1 MLVTLL
7 FQDKLYSVR
16 LPEKIR
22 GRYRITDEDAEI
34 AYRVL
39 AEIDAVEEQWVVKSS
54 KRFQVFSP
62 ESMQEVRELT
72 LEPGHIYP
80 VRQKAEREREGYL
93 LTEAFT
99 EDRCTYH
106 RYMLSGDCTLSIG
119 ADESNEICIRNSY
132 VTAKHAGLEWQ
143 GGNWILRDYN
153 STNGTYVN
161 NRKITGGTV
170 LGAGDV
176 VFILGCKLIVGNGFF
191 SINNPDQSVTV
202 SSGSLRA
209 YEPPVALSREDDY
222 EETEFYCR
230 IPHFYKEEMPFV
242 LKVEGP
248 PHKEKED
255 QTPII
260 LTLAPSLMMGVAS
273 FASGLVTTATT
284 IQNDG
289 NLTASI
295 PTLLMSVSML
305 CGMVLFPFLMKRR
318 DKRMKRQNEQIRREK
333 YSRYLSMLREE
344 INKNIYLQSTSLRE
358 KYPFVLERMGR
369 DAFWEGE
376 LWSINSSHPE
386 FLQLRM
392 GVGQRPMNAEISF
405 PGDRFT
411 IEDDEMR
418 ERLEGLQQEE
428 RVLRDVPICLS
439 LLEYRICGVVGS
451 EEQLRGILHNV
462 LLQLSAC
469 YGYDDLKLVFIG
481 DQKELREFP
490 YLPYLPH
497 VWDDEQ
503 KVRYLAENQED
514 IRELSGVLSGL
525 AEEQKKHF
533 VVICKDKLLEE
544 KCSALADIMKQISET
559 TFHILAFYERLQDLP
574 GECDCIIRCYE
585 QECRISDKEGRLG
598 SGISFVPDQLAKEK
612 AREAAERIAVNMLDL
627 NRGRYELPEMLTFLQ
642 MFGVHKY
649 EHLNIASRWK
659 ENNPVLSLQT
669 PVGVDTMGSTFYLDL
684 HEKAHGPHGLVAG
697 MTGSGKSEFIITLIL
712 SLAVNYH
719 PDEVSF
725 ILIDYKGGGL
735 AGAFDNEE
743 YRLPHLAGTIT
754 NLDGASIVRSLVSI
768 QSELRRRQAV
778 FNTARAKVNEGTMDI
793 YKYQKLYRDG
803 IVKEALPHLL
813 IISDEFAEL
822 KAQQPEFMEQLI
834 STARIGRSLGVHL
847 ILATQKPSGVVNE
860 QIWANSKFK
869 VCLKVQDRADS
880 NDMLKRPDAAEITET
895 GRFYLQVGY
904 NELFELGQSAWCG
917 APYTGEKEGNGRN
930 ESVELLS
937 HLGRVV
943 ERVKPVQG
951 QSSGKH
957 AKQIVEILRHI
968 STIAAEEG
976 AYAKPLWL
984 PPLPA
989 VMDCNELVK
998 KYAYTQDS
1006 GYVLNP
1012 VVGELDDPYH
1022 QRQDILTIPITE
1034 MGNVLL
1040 YGNAGSGKNIFLT
1053 TLLYSLYRNHDG
1065 SELHTY
1071 ILDFGAELLKCFAA
1085 APQTGEVILNGDS
1098 DKLSSLFEYLGKEF
1112 EERKKL
1118 LSEGAGDFVAY
1129 NRDAED
1135 KRANIL
1141 VIINNYANFSESYDG
1156 YEERLNSIT
1165 RECTKYGIYFI
1176 ITVNNTGT
1184 VRYKLAQN
1192 FTQSYV
1198 MQLNDKTDYYNVL
1211 GNTGGVFPAAVKGRG
1226 ILRRDNVFEFQ
1237 TAYPAGDAENM
1248 FASMTDFCR
1257 NMRDTY
1263 EGVFATKLSTD
1274 KEIYDTGR
1282 LKGELVSAAR
1292 FPFGISREKQQLVCM
1307 DLTRK
1312 CVLQVLARDI
1322 RHAAPYLQGL
1332 AELLS
1337 GSCGFHTYVFDTG
1350 AAFYEDRDRKYRL
1363 ICEDCEA
1370 ALNEIYD
1377 KAVLRHKRNKSE
1389 QGRAENAADEKIAL
1403 VIQDCSGMRAKLTED
1418 GNNKLVAMLMNLKPE
1433 YGICAFLSDDEAGAG
1448 RDYASGW
1455 RKAQC
1460 DGDGIYIGS
1469 NLGGQYVLPVDDQYR
1484 NLSYGKQVDGSIGY
1498 LVQQRTAE
1506 PLKLILTHC
1515 RRNGE

>member
-1 MLVTLL
+1 ME
-7 FQDKLYSVR
+7 
-16 LPEKIR
+16 EK
-22 GRYRITDEDAEI
+22 
-34 AYRVL
+34 
-39 AEIDAVEEQWVVKSS
+39 WVVRSG
-54 KRFQVFSP
+54 RHFQVFSP
-62 ESMQEVRELT
+62 KDMQEVREIQ
-72 LEPGHIYP
+72 LEPGRIYP
-80 VRQKAEREREGYL
+80 VRMKAEIVREGYL
-93 LTEAFT
+93 LTEVFT
-99 EDRCTYH
+99 EDRCTY
-106 RYMLSGDCTLSIG
+106 RKYRLAGDCTLSIG
-119 ADESNEICIRNSY
+119 AGEDNEIVIHNSY

-143 GGNWILRDYN
+143 SGNWILRDYN

-161 NRKITGGTV
+161 NRKVTGGTV
-170 LGAGDV
+170 LGAGDTI
-176 VFILGCKLIVGNGFF
+176 FILGCKIIVGNGFF

-202 SSGSLRA
+202 RSDSVYA
-209 YEPPVALSREDDY
+209 YEPQTAAFPKGEY
-222 EETEFYCR
+222 EEGEYYCR
-230 IPHFYKEEMPFV
+230 IPHFYKEDTTFE

-289 NLTASI
+289 NLQGSI

-305 CGMVLFPFLMKRR
+305 CGMVLFPFLMKKR
-318 DKRMKRQNEQIRREK
+318 DRRMKRQNEQIRREK
-333 YSRYLSMLREE
+333 YGKYLSMLRDE
-344 INKNIYLQSTSLRE
+344 INKNIYLQSANLKE
-358 KYPFVLERMGR
+358 KYPFVLDRTGR

-376 LWSINSSHPE
+376 LWSVNSGHPD
-386 FLQLRM
+386 FLQLRL
-392 GVGQRPMNAEISF
+392 GIGQRPMNAQISF
-405 PGDRFT
+405 PDNRFT

-418 ERLEGLQQEE
+418 EKLECLQNEE
-428 RVLRDVPICLS
+428 RVLREVPICMS
-439 LLEYRICGVVGS
+439 LMEYRICGVVGS
-451 EEQLRGILHNV
+451 REQLTGILHNV
-462 LLQLSAC
+462 ILQLSAY
-469 YGYDDLKLVFIG
+469 YGYDEVKLVVIG
-481 DQKELREFP
+481 EQKDLREFP
-490 YLPYLPH
+490 YIPYLPH
-497 VWDDEQ
+497 LWDDEQ
-503 KVRYLAENQED
+503 KVRYLAENPED
-514 IRELSGVLSGL
+514 IRELSGVLARL
-525 AEEQKKHF
+525 TEEQKKHY
-533 VVICKDKLLEE
+533 VVICMNKMLEE
-544 KCSALADIMKQISET
+544 KCGALADLMKQIADSA
-559 TFHILAFYERLQDLP
+559 FHILAFYERLQDLP
-574 GECDCIIRCYE
+574 GECDCIIQCYE
-585 QECRISDKEGRLG
+585 QECRLLDKEGKLG
-598 SGISFVPDQLAKEK
+598 NGISFVPDQMVREK
-612 AREAAERIAVNMLDL
+612 AQAIAARISVNALDL

-642 MFGVHKY
+642 MFGVNKF

-659 ENNPVLSLQT
+659 ENNPVLTLQT
-669 PVGVDTMGSTFYLDL
+669 PVGVDTTGSTFYLDL

-719 PDEVSF
+719 PDEVAF

-768 QSELRRRQAV
+768 QSELRRRQAI

-803 IVKEALPHLL
+803 IVEEALPHLL

-822 KAQQPEFMEQLI
+822 KSQQPEFMDQLI

-917 APYTGEKEGNGRN
+917 APYTGQDEGNGKN

-943 ERVKPVQG
+943 EKVKPVQT
-951 QSSGKH
+951 QSGGKH
-957 AKQIVEILRHI
+957 AKQIVEVLRHI
-968 STIAAEEG
+968 ALIAAEEG
-976 AYAKPLWL
+976 AQAKPMWL

-989 VMDCNELVK
+989 VIDCNELIR
-998 KYAYTQDS
+998 KYEYTGDS
-1006 GYVLNP
+1006 GFVLNP
-1012 VVGELDDPYH
+1012 AVGELDDPYH
-1022 QRQDILTIPITE
+1022 QRQDILTVPLTE
-1034 MGNVLL
+1034 KGNVLV
-1040 YGNAGSGKNIFLT
+1040 YGNAGSGKNTFLT
-1053 TLLYSLYRNHDG
+1053 TLLYSLYRSHDG

-1071 ILDFGAELLKCFAA
+1071 ILDFGAETLKCFAN

-1098 DKLSSLFEYLGKEF
+1098 DKLSGLFDYLGNEV

-1118 LSEGAGDFVAY
+1118 LSESAGDFVTY
-1129 NRDAED
+1129 NRNAEN

-1156 YEERLNSIT
+1156 YEDRLSSLT
-1165 RECTKYGIYFI
+1165 RECTKYGIYFV
-1176 ITVNNTGT
+1176 ITVNSTGS

-1211 GNTGGVFPAAVKGRG
+1211 GNTGGVFPIAVKGRG

-1237 TAYPAGDAENM
+1237 TAYPNGDTENL
-1248 FASMTDFCR
+1248 FADMTEFCN
-1257 NMRDTY
+1257 NMRNTY
-1263 EGVFATKLSTD
+1263 EGIFATEIHTA

-1282 LKGELVSAAR
+1282 LVGKQVSERR
-1292 FPFGISREKQQLVCM
+1292 FPYGVSGENMLPVCM
-1307 DLTRK
+1307 DLSRK
-1312 CVLQVLARDI
+1312 CVLQVVSREI

-1337 GSCGFHTYVFDTG
+1337 ERCGYKTYVFDQD
-1350 AAFYEDRDRKYRL
+1350 AAFFEDSNRKYVTVREN
-1363 ICEDCEA
+1363 CESVLD
-1370 ALNEIYD
+1370 EIYD

-1389 QGRAENAADEKIAL
+1389 QGKTENAADEKIAL
-1403 VIQDCSGMRAKLTED
+1403 VIQDCNRLRAGFTKD
-1418 GNNKLVAMLMNLKPE
+1418 GNDKLVAMLVNLKPE
-1433 YGICAFLSDDEAGAG
+1433 YGIRAFVSDDEAGAG

-1460 DGDGIYIGS
+1460 DGDGIYIGN
-1469 NLGGQYVLPVDDQYR
+1469 NLGGQYILPVDDKYR
-1484 NLSYGKQVDGSIGY
+1484 NMGYGKSVDGSSGY
-1498 LVQQRTAE
+1498 LVRQRTAE
-1506 PLKLILTHC
+1506 QLKLILTRC
-1515 RRNGE
+1515 MRNGE